1 MVGVRTK
8 KCIPPRMHSNIRTS
22 WEQQQPLVRPQPF
35 VGEEE
40 LSSSRGFT
48 DMASC
53 MSNSFYGYY
62 HQMSLGYKKS
72 HLKPSQKKWIFYFS
86 LDWKIFEPFAEYLKL
101 MEEINNKSE
110 AH

>member
-1 MVGVRTK
+1 MGVRTK
-8 KCIPPRMHSNIRTS
+8 KYIPPRMHSNIITS

-35 VGEEE
+35 VGE
-40 LSSSRGFT
+40 RGFT

-53 MSNSFYGYY
+53 MSNSFYGLYY
-62 HQMSLGYKKS
+62 QMSLGYKKS

-86 LDWKIFEPFAEYLKL
+86 LDWKIFEPFAYLKL
-101 MEEINNKSE
+101 MEEININKSE